1 MIRLAASRGFQL
13 LFFFLIF
20 FAAFQAEAAEP
31 AHKEVEAPRWH
42 DMITNIPGDY
52 AAWWKDTWRMET
64 LPTFTVVA
72 VSTTGMVIT
81 DYQTWK
87 PFSRRYEKGGFY
99 KSFSDTFAVGG
110 EGIFQFGLAGT
121 LAAYGG
127 IAGNNRA
134 LRTASQICE
143 SILITSGV
151 VQFLKHAT
159 GRESPSA
166 ASTPTGRW
174 VAFPSIK
181 RYYSRVSQYDA
192 FPSGHLATTLT
203 TIHVVAFNYP
213 EAASWIYGLGYP
225 FATLVAFGLVATSG
239 HWWSDY
245 PLSIMFAH
253 QFAKVVTRNNNGP
266 ADAKTSLWSPR
277 MHPILGGSPGVLLS
291 WDL

>member
-1 MIRLAASRGFQL
+1 MIPNTAPHRFL
-13 LFFFLIF
+13 LLTIF
-20 FAAFQAEAAEP
+20 IFVSALQAKAGETTR
-31 AHKEVEAPRWH
+31 KEVEAPRWH

-52 AAWWKDTWRMET
+52 AAWWKDTWQPST
-64 LPTFTVVA
+64 LPAFTLVT
-72 VSTTGMVIT
+72 VSTAGLVIT

-87 PFSRRYEKGGFY
+87 PFSRRYEKGGTY
-99 KSFSDTFAVGG
+99 KSISDTFAVGG

-121 LAAYGG
+121 LAVYGG
-127 IAGNNRA
+127 IAGDKRA
-134 LRTASQICE
+134 LRTASQIVE

-203 TIHVVAFNYP
+203 TIHVAAFNYP

-225 FATLVAFGLVATSG
+225 FATLVAFGLVATGG

-253 QFAKVVTRNNNGP
+253 QFAKVVTRNNGSP
-266 ADAKTSLWSPR
+266 VEKTSLLSPR
-277 MHPILGGSPGVLLS
+277 MQPMMTGAPGVLLS
-291 WDL
+291 WDF